1 MIARLK
7 RSYGSAYGKAG
18 VEQGPGTASGGK
30 KDGSKPGL
38 LTAAAKLKLWLSG
51 SGLDIEP
58 HDFLMAAAIIYSA
71 VFIASLFSRNA
82 IIIFLTVSA
91 AITIIFFIFTGTRA
105 RKLVSKKEAQMETFL
120 IDITGNLYANP
131 NILQCIQK
139 TMQDT
144 EYPLRADFEAVVDQT
159 RRGVILNDALE
170 NMIAANSSRIIK
182 FIISGLIA
190 ANEKGV
196 DLISFLKDQVDYLR
210 EKKSITSYIRIL
222 SSGPRYSSYVIM
234 LIPVVVLGAVSF
246 LNRGFA
252 QSLISPPGLW
262 VLIYSAISFTAGF
275 LLINKIVNLTEGPD
289 K

>member
-7 RSYGSAYGKAG
+7 RSYGSAYEMAG
-18 VEQGPGTASGGK
+18 AEQGPGTAAGDK

-38 LTAAAKLKLWLSG
+38 LTAVTKLKLWLLRN
-51 SGLDIEP
+51 GLDVEP

-71 VFIASLFSRNA
+71 VFIASLFSKNA

-120 IDITGNLYANP
+120 IDLTGNLYANP
-131 NILQCIQK
+131 NIVQCIQK

-144 EYPLRADFEAVVDQT
+144 EYPLKADFEAVVDQT

-170 NMIAANSSRIIK
+170 NMIAANSSRIIR

-190 ANEKGV
+190 ANKKGV

-210 EKKSITSYIRIL
+210 EKKSITNYIRIL

-234 LIPVVVLGAVSF
+234 LIPIVVLGAVSF

-252 QSLISPPGLW
+252 QNLISPPGLW

-275 LLINKIVNLTEGPD
+275 LIINKIVNLTEGPN